1 MLVATCAFAA
11 LTFLLPAAS
20 LEAQTPP
27 PLPVT
32 ESGTQFLVFFRS
44 QPIGREEVLVLR
56 VADGWV
62 VRGTSRL
69 GPPIDI
75 TTRVAEVDYDLQW
88 RPKSL
93 LIDGIVRGQDVTLKT
108 RFDGKQALN
117 VLAVQGAP
125 QSKVDEVSADPVV
138 LPNTFLGSYAAL
150 ARRLQGKIAG
160 ADLRG
165 YIAPQAEI
173 TIHVMSAAPERIET
187 PKGVINATRYA
198 LTFNNPPPAGDLA
211 VNLWADAEGG
221 LLRMNIPAQMIEL
234 AREDIAS
241 AASRT
246 AAFSIPGDESVL
258 IPSIGFNLAATMTR
272 PKNVTAAPAVI
283 LIAGSG
289 PTDRDETVAGIPV
302 FGHLARDLV
311 AGGFAVVRYD
321 KRGVGQSG
329 GRAESA
335 TIADYAE
342 DARQALLWL
351 EKQKGI
357 DKNRIALV
365 GHSEGGLVAMLTAGR
380 ERGKVA
386 AMVLLATPSANG
398 NDIVLEQQKHML
410 SKMPI
415 DDAQREEKIAL
426 QEKINKAVI
435 KGTGWTDIPE
445 AARRVADTPWFYSFL
460 TFNPERAMDDTR
472 QPVLIVQGELDAQV
486 MPEHADHLA
495 QMARERKG
503 AKVPIEVVKVPGVN
517 HLLVPATTG
526 EVTEYQSLGPDAKV
540 SPQVTGAIVTFL
552 AKVLKG

>member
-311 AGGFAVVRYD
+311 AAGFAVVRYD

-410 SKMPI
+410 S
-415 DDAQREEKIAL
+415 
-426 QEKINKAVI
+426 
-435 KGTGWTDIPE
+435 
-445 AARRVADTPWFYSFL
+445 
-460 TFNPERAMDDTR
+460 
-472 QPVLIVQGELDAQV
+472 
-486 MPEHADHLA
+486 
-495 QMARERKG
+495 
-503 AKVPIEVVKVPGVN
+503 
-517 HLLVPATTG
+517 
-526 EVTEYQSLGPDAKV
+526 
-540 SPQVTGAIVTFL
+540 
-552 AKVLKG
+552 